1 MHGATASDN
10 VASWELKTDSN
21 ATMGSAIAITSSSL
35 KVAANATAQATIE
48 LEWVHSNKYIG
59 QIISASL
66 K

>member
-48 LEWVHSNKYIG
+48 LEWGSF
-59 QIISASL
+59 
-66 K
+66 